1 MGNNKYHRGLR
12 SQGYPYLLVIGTKN
26 MIIFVR
32 YSRYFVTTVVINVI
46 IVTKLDYVIKNYKTL
61 RNIDDNSP
69 DILLSPFKKIKS
81 SD

>member
-1 MGNNKYHRGLR
+1 
-12 SQGYPYLLVIGTKN
+12 

-46 IVTKLDYVIKNYKTL
+46 IVTELDYVIKNYKTL